1 MPVRTQPHEEPTL
14 NLTPMIDV
22 VFLLIIFFIVGTE
35 FRDMER
41 QYDVQLPTVTDAQPL
56 TDLPDPVTVQ
66 IRRDGKLRL
75 GADEKSLEQ
84 LERDLR
90 KARENYADQAV
101 VIRADGDGKYQFV
114 MNVLEVCQRAKIKN
128 VSLPA
133 RLKEE

>member
-1 MPVRTQPHEEPTL
+1 LKTQALDEPGL

-41 QYDVQLPTVTDAQPL
+41 QYEVQLPTVTDAQPL
-56 TDLPDPVTVQ
+56 TELPDPLTVS
-66 IRRDGKLRL
+66 ILRDGNMTL
-75 GADEKSLEQ
+75 GADRKSLEQ

-90 KARENYADQAV
+90 QARENYAEQAV
-101 VIRADGDGKYQFV
+101 VIRADGEGKYQFV